1 MKHLNTILLLLAL
14 QLPFQMVAQSNKK
27 TTKKKV
33 FVYGDVEDSFTGVGL
48 PALVTVMNSDSTVID
63 TVTCEVYRNESYFTL
78 EIPKVDGTYIV
89 RADYEGYASNTVT
102 QKYSHSS
109 KEPYFRIPTIKL
121 KKLMRTADD
130 QKTVEMD
137 EVVVKGTR
145 LQVAYRGDTI
155 VYNAAAFNVPEG
167 AMIDALV
174 RQLPG
179 AELKSNGDVYI
190 NGEKVEYITLNGND
204 FFRGSNKVVLENLPY
219 FVVKELR
226 AYHRAN
232 PLSIDTMKDK
242 SENPFVLDV
251 LMKREYARSVIANG
265 EAGIGTD
272 HRWKAKLF
280 ALRYTDFH
288 RFAVFGNV
296 NNVNED
302 RQPGT
307 DGDWSPH
314 KQGKGLFTTRQ
325 AGMNYELNNQKKTLS
340 LSQKL
345 VAEWTDANNETRQSG
360 ETYAT
365 PQNIFSGSNSL
376 SRAKDLDIEDRFN
389 LSARLGDLYLSSY
402 AFLKY
407 VDRDYSYADNDSTWS
422 DQPVNRTAL
431 ASLSGNRRLNAN
443 GYVGVDK
450 FINRIWRLSIILN
463 FSYYNAFRDR
473 GHSLRNISYLSQDTA
488 DGRNDYRDNSASSY
502 SYNLELGND
511 FRISSK
517 FSFNVGFRYGQN
529 GSGKD
534 NDYYRL
540 WDFDDRYEREM
551 LLPSTTDSMQLAFDM
566 GNSYD
571 YFTIDRSYCTMLQL
585 RYRSGGA
592 SAYLYVPYYYHRQW
606 IDYQNNGVN
615 LFRRRSYGQ
624 WTPTLSYIYRF
635 SRNELRATY
644 RFTPMK
650 PSFDALMPLTDNTDP
665 LYIRTNNPSLRSKL
679 HSNIEIR
686 LSMKPKKGPSWW
698 LAYNL
703 TADNRAW
710 GNRIGY
716 DRLTGV
722 YTSITDNV
730 NGNWNT
736 ELRGGLTGTIDKK
749 RHLSY
754 DVSANLR
761 YFRSVDFD
769 IAYDGEANRLSKVNT
784 FRPEATWKLNYRLGG
799 FSAGALVKTSRN
811 FSHNTTIDEPN
822 VNIREYKFGL
832 NSQYT
837 IPVLKITVGTDLS
850 LYSQRGYSS
859 DYMNTNDWIWNA
871 TLSRAFLKGRLV
883 ARVDGYDILH
893 QMTTRRY
900 SVNAQGHTETW
911 YNSIPRY
918 FMFTLAF
925 RIAKSNK
932 SK

>member
-1 MKHLNTILLLLAL
+1 MKHLNTALLLLAL
-14 QLPFQMVAQSNKK
+14 LLPFQVAAQSGKK

-33 FVYGDVEDSFTGVGL
+33 FAHGSVEDSFTGVGL
-48 PALVTVMNSDSTVID
+48 PALVTIMNSDSTVID
-63 TVTCEVYRNESYFTL
+63 TVTCDVYRNSSYFRL
-78 EIPKVDGTYIV
+78 EMPKVDGTYIV

-102 QKYSHSS
+102 QKYDHSS
-109 KEPYFRIPTIKL
+109 KDPYFYIQPIKL
-121 KKLMRTADD
+121 KKLMRTGD

-204 FFRGSNKVVLENLPY
+204 FFHGSNKVVLENLPY

-226 AYHRAN
+226 AYHRAD
-232 PLSIDTMKDK
+232 PLRLDTIKDK

-280 ALRYTDFH
+280 ALRYTDFQ
-288 RFAVFGNV
+288 RLAVFGNV

-314 KQGKGLFTTRQ
+314 KQGKGLLTTRQ

-365 PQNIFSGSNSL
+365 PHNIFSGSNSL
-376 SRAKDLDIEDRFN
+376 SRTKELDIEDQFR
-389 LSARLGDLYLSSY
+389 LSARLGRWYLGSY
-402 AFLKY
+402 VFLKY
-407 VDRDYSYADNDSTWS
+407 VDRDYRYADNDSTWS
-422 DQPVNRTAL
+422 DQPTNRTTL
-431 ASLSGNRRLNAN
+431 ASLSGNRRLNTN
-443 GYVGVDK
+443 GFFHIDK
-450 FINRIWRLSIILN
+450 SITRIWRFSFLFN
-463 FSYYNAFRDR
+463 GSYYNAFRDR
-473 GHSLRNISYLSQDTA
+473 GHSLRNISYLSQGAA
-488 DGRNDYRDNSASSY
+488 DGRNDYRDNSAT
-502 SYNLELGND
+502 SYNYALSLSNE
-511 FRISSK
+511 FRITSR
-517 FSFNVGFRYGQN
+517 FSVDVTLSYGQN
-529 GSGKD
+529 GSGKG
-534 NDYYRL
+534 NSYYRL
-540 WDFDDRYEREM
+540 WDFGGRYEREM
-551 LLPSTTDSMQLAFDM
+551 LLPSTTDSLQLAFDA

-571 YFTIDRSYCTMLQL
+571 YFTIDRSYGTLL
-585 RYRSGGA
+585 RVVYQIGGGHV
-592 SAYLYVPYYYHRQW
+592 SLTLPYYYHRQW
-606 IDYQNNGVN
+606 IDYTNAGAN

-624 WTPTLSYIYRF
+624 WSPTLYYVYRF
-635 SRNELRATY
+635 GRNDLRVTY
-644 RFTPMK
+644 QFYPQK
-650 PSFDALMPLTDNTDP
+650 PSFEVLMPLTDNADP
-665 LYIRTNNPSLRSKL
+665 LYIRTNNPKLRSEL
-679 HSNIEIR
+679 RSVLDIR
-686 LSMKPKKGPSWW
+686 LNMKPKKGPSWW
-698 LAYNL
+698 LAYKLFAN
-703 TADNRAW
+703 NRAW

-722 YTSITDNV
+722 RTSIADNV

-784 FRPEATWKLNYRLGG
+784 FRPETTWKLNYRLGG
-799 FSAGALVKTSRN
+799 FSAGALVRASRN

-837 IPVLKITVGTDLS
+837 IPVLKLTVGTDLS

-859 DYMNTNDWIWNA
+859 NYMNTNDWIWNA
-871 TLSRAFLKGRLV
+871 TLSRALFKGLVV
-883 ARVDGYDILH
+883 ARVDGYDILR

-925 RIAKSNK
+925 RIAKGNK